1 MILTESLLADLLAC
15 VLEEWCRFYGTTDQ
29 QRLAVQSL
37 VDAAFGVD
45 ECPACGYPWPRDE
58 VAA

>member
-15 VLEEWCRFYGTTDQ
+15 VLDEWTRFYGKDET
-29 QRLAVQSL
+29 QRRAVRDL
-37 VDAAFGVD
+37 VDANFGVN
-45 ECPACGYPWPRDE
+45 ECPGCGYPWPRDE